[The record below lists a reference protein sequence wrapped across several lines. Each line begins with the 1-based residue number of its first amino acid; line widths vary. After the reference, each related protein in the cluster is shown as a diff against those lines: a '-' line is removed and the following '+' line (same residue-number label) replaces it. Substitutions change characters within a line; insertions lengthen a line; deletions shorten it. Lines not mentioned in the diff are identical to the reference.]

1 MTHAMGSTKKRNFQA
16 RNDFVES
23 FESKLRFYSDFIRLL
38 ATHCRILFRY
48 PEYWLTN
55 FYLF

>member
-48 PEYWLTN
+48 PEY
-55 FYLF
+55 